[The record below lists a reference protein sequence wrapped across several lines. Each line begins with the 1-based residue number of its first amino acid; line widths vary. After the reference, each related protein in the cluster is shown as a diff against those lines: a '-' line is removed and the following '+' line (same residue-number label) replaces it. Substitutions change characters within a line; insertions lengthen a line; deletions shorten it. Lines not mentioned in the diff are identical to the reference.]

1 VNPHDHLYP
10 KQIQDGWWRVTCS
23 CGRMFDRRTEDAA
36 VRAHRAHVGIEDAR
50 TALKGNAG

>member
-1 VNPHDHLYP
+1 MNPHDHLYP